1 MLVIWHHTTQLTE
14 YRRHSTVVNA
24 AEWPK
29 FFTKH
34 TDNSWCHYPQ
44 PRTFVVTFRKEN
56 WLRKTKANGLTYTM
70 TYQLQP
76 QQKLMPLSTED
87 GLRQTNA
94 NGLTYTMTYRLQ
106 PRLRFRHAFIYGCN
120 QGINAIPPPKKNW
133 TFSSIPIGVW
143 CFFNH
148 LISLYT
154 CPNSCNIVEI
164 NCWHRVLFGCIS
176 VQSCSFIT
184 LCDPLFTSV
193 CIMLMTNIASKM
205 LRPEEAR
212 AAMNLHHSLCAEQSS
227 SLSTSDLLEL
237 PAALLRIPTHSKWTR
252 QCTLWQ
258 HDNPSKSICYTMQN
272 YNPSMLNSN
281 LANYQPVLFQYRH
294 ITSETAAEIL

>member
-120 QGINAIPPPKKNW
+120 QGINAIPPKK
-133 TFSSIPIGVW
+133 
-143 CFFNH
+143 
-148 LISLYT
+148 L
-154 CPNSCNIVEI
+154 
-164 NCWHRVLFGCIS
+164 
-176 VQSCSFIT
+176 
-184 LCDPLFTSV
+184 
-193 CIMLMTNIASKM
+193 
-205 LRPEEAR
+205 
-212 AAMNLHHSLCAEQSS
+212 NL
-227 SLSTSDLLEL
+227 
-237 PAALLRIPTHSKWTR
+237 
-252 QCTLWQ
+252 
-258 HDNPSKSICYTMQN
+258 
-272 YNPSMLNSN
+272 
-281 LANYQPVLFQYRH
+281 
-294 ITSETAAEIL
+294 